1 MLSILNEGLII
12 RKFLKHILMAGF
24 LFLLLIACEKKPVET
39 QRSLNEKLIFNSSVY
54 LSVFKNKIISIDS
67 ALVQIDSLIQYYD
80 TLRVFYAQKNYEPI
94 FIKSFDDEALL
105 NSVLTLLEK
114 AGEHGLNPEQYHFR
128 KIADEFSQAVDTV
141 PNPVRYSQLANTEI
155 MLADAIVKYCFHLR
169 YGLVNPKQ
177 IFPDTYFLPIDD
189 TSKGDLFQPLRQ
201 DNILQYLNDIQPKS
215 KRYTDLQTALKYYN
229 RFKDAEWQA
238 IPVPAKKIEAGTK
251 DSTLALI
258 INRLITLEYLDT
270 SRVKLSD
277 YTIYDSTIVKSV
289 KKFQLDN
296 GLVDDGVIGK
306 ITVERLNTT
315 PQEYIDKIKI
325 NLERFR
331 WYDYPD
337 TSQYLLVN
345 IPDFKLFIV
354 DNGKRIFST
363 KVCTGMK
370 RSSYYQE
377 QLKLY
382 KKTKRWRDKPD
393 DWETPNMYGE
403 ISYLV
408 LNPTW
413 NVPPSIMREEIAYK
427 LKKDSTYLRDKNF
440 KVYKNGEEIDP
451 MTVQLTEL
459 HSDNIPYKIVQ
470 DPGAGNALG
479 KIKFM
484 FNNPFG
490 IYLHDTPNRPPFN
503 FSNRAV
509 SHGCVRVEK
518 PLPLAEFLLRN
529 HPKWNI
535 NYLKIEIGQKVE
547 DKSIVSEYYK
557 KRSSLRKYASLGE
570 TTDIILSQKTPV
582 YIDYYT
588 AWVDDEGVINFRAD
602 VYDRDKVLT
611 EYLKKNNL
619 I

>member
-12 RKFLKHILMAGF
+12 RKFLKYILMAGF

-39 QRSLNEKLIFNSSVY
+39 QRSLNEKLNFNSSVY
-54 LSVFKNKIISIDS
+54 LSVFKNKIISVDS
-67 ALVQIDSLIQYYD
+67 ALVKIDSLIQYYD

-94 FIKSFDDEALL
+94 FIKSFDDEALF

-114 AGEHGLNPEQYHFR
+114 AGEHGFNPEQYHIS
-128 KIADEFSQAVDTV
+128 KIADEFSKALDTI

-201 DNILQYLNDIQPKS
+201 GNILQYLNDIQPKS
-215 KRYTDLQTALKYYN
+215 KRYTDLQAALKYYN
-229 RFKDAEWQA
+229 RFKDIEWQA
-238 IPVPAKKIEAGTK
+238 IPIPEKKLEVGMK

-277 YTIYDSTIVKSV
+277 YTIYDSTFVKSV

-306 ITVERLNTT
+306 NTVERLNTT
-315 PQEYIDKIKI
+315 PREYIDKIKI

-331 WYDYPD
+331 WNDYPD
-337 TSQYLLVN
+337 TSQYILVN

-354 DNGKRIFST
+354 DNGERIFST

-440 KVYKNGEEIDP
+440 KVYKNSEEIDP
-451 MTVQLTEL
+451 MTVQLSEL

-503 FSNRAV
+503 LSNRAV

-518 PLPLAEFLLRN
+518 PLPLAEYLLRN

-557 KRSSLRKYASLGE
+557 KRSSLRKYTSLGE